1 MKPGIRHHVVLGS
14 LLLSLSA
21 ASWVEAAP
29 LSDFEQF
36 RSFPYMDRSY
46 REAKK
51 GNWAEVERLM
61 RHLLAKVPKN
71 DEARAML
78 VEALAKQRRYKDAV
92 QALPDNPDNSD
103 ALLNLRLTW
112 IEQDPPTSE
121 QVEKWMATSPLNQR
135 VRLWQA
141 YSLSLAKFGGA
152 LKAYNWLAQ
161 LAPKGDDNILRLARS
176 NWSEQLRD
184 WNGTIEQLAPLAAR
198 KQLDAEGWQRLA
210 NAYVQRLEEKP
221 LQDLLQ
227 QAPTPE
233 AARKARLAMV
243 DRAIALG
250 HIQQAQRWMQS
261 LPAGD
266 LADPAQ
272 RQQLWELARQTGDTS
287 TVQRLSSE
295 LQRPCMETA
304 EWLSRRDP
312 QAALAQLRGCS
323 PSDDPQ
329 TWLVLAQRLQATEL
343 LQSQR
348 LPEPWDSK
356 RRERL
361 LDVWQAQGQSDKVMA
376 WLASQP
382 QTADVVKRRAELL
395 QALGRNGEAATLW
408 ERYYQQTGN
417 LGSLNQATYLA
428 LNNGQRDHAQQL
440 LEEAFDRH
448 GGRLPAAMLE
458 RLAGLYGSPS
468 ASTPAQQQ
476 RMVSLLSR
484 VDVATRGQLLG
495 QLAENGQCDAVRQAI
510 GAQPKEAGEFRAL
523 GRCAMPDRPG
533 EAVVY
538 YQTAERLGDRGTRLP
553 LAYALEASGD
563 SAGALRIWRSVPDSA
578 LTENARLTAS
588 RSALTV
594 GDTHVAEHYWQQS
607 STRGSNEW
615 ALGAAIAQAQGNYAL
630 ALERQRQ
637 ALQQSPD
644 AGHFYAASVTAQ
656 KAGDLS
662 QSTAW
667 LAEAVRRD
675 PKNPRYSAD
684 YGMRLA
690 GAETRQE
697 RARAIPYLQ
706 TATRNFPEDYSL
718 GETLAWRYD
727 EVEDSAS
734 ARKELRRVI
743 DLEQNPVA
751 GDDNSGSLQARR
763 YRQRRAHE
771 TLSRRDSRTLA
782 STWSPAGVSTNDIL
796 RPDNTQG
803 TARHAASQNVQVAMW
818 DHALGDEPSRAGSTL
833 SVYGRALLGGA
844 GRSSYAE
851 SVGTGLGL
859 RYKPWG
865 TANIN
870 FYAEIYKQNTFDDQ
884 DKQGLSLGEFLNPN
898 QLWDQLNDH
907 RKDGHTN
914 TDYLLRATASFLDQG
929 RFRNDWRVD
938 ESDWEERFLYL
949 DAAWWTKAGDHQ
961 WLSRFQQ
968 GHTWKLPF
976 NSAQTLMPYG
986 FLEFASQDPSNDW
999 RQDLR
1004 TGLGLRWQWWFDD
1017 DIYNAYRAHLTVRTE
1032 YQQSLGGNLYEGG
1045 NGVLLGVELNF

>member
-1 MKPGIRHHVVLGS
+1 MKTGIGHQVLLAS

-21 ASWVEAAP
+21 TSWVAAAP

-61 RHLLAKVPKN
+61 RHVLTIVPKN
-71 DEARAML
+71 EEARTLL
-78 VEALAKQRRYKDAV
+78 VEALAKQRRYNEAV
-92 QALPDNPDNSD
+92 QALPDNPDNNE

-121 QVEKWMATSPLNQR
+121 QVEKWLATSPLNQR

-152 LKAYNWLAQ
+152 LKAHDWLAQ
-161 LAPKGDDNILRLARS
+161 LSPKGDDNILRLARA
-176 NWSEQLRD
+176 NWSEQLHD

-210 NAYVQRLEEKP
+210 NAYVQRLEETP

-227 QAPTPE
+227 QAPTPQ
-233 AARKARLAMV
+233 AARKVRLAMV
-243 DRAIALG
+243 DRAIAMG
-250 HIQQAQRWMQS
+250 HIQQAQRWMLS
-261 LPAGD
+261 LPADD

-272 RQQLWELARQTGDTS
+272 RQRLWELARQTGDTQA
-287 TVQRLSSE
+287 VQRLSSE
-295 LQRPCMETA
+295 LQRPCLETA

-312 QAALAQLRGCS
+312 QAALTQLRGCS
-323 PSDDPQ
+323 PSEDPQ

-343 LQSQR
+343 LQNQR

-361 LDVWQAQGQSDKVMA
+361 LDVWQAQGQSDKAMA
-376 WLASQP
+376 WLASQA

-395 QALGRNGEAATLW
+395 QALGRSGEAAPLW
-408 ERYYQQTGN
+408 ERHYQQTGN
-417 LGSLNQATYLA
+417 LDSLNQATYLV
-428 LNNGQRDHAQQL
+428 LNNGQREHAQQL
-440 LEEAFDRH
+440 LEDAFDHH
-448 GGRLPAAMLE
+448 GGRLPTVMLQ
-458 RLAGLYGSPS
+458 RLAGVYGSS
-468 ASTPAQQQ
+468 STTTPVQQK
-476 RMVSLLSR
+476 RMALLLNR
-484 VDVATRGQLLG
+484 VDAATRGQLLG

-510 GAQPKEAGEFRAL
+510 GAQPADPGELRAL
-523 GRCAMPDRPG
+523 GRCAMPERPG

-538 YQTAERLGDRGTRLP
+538 YQTAEKFGDRGGRLP

-563 SAGALRIWRSVPDSA
+563 SAGALRIWRSVPDSQ

-588 RSALTV
+588 RSALNV
-594 GDTHVAEHYWQQS
+594 GDTDAAERYWQQS
-607 STRGSNEW
+607 RTRGSNEW
-615 ALGAAIAQAQGNYAL
+615 ALGAAIAQARGNDAL

-656 KAGDLS
+656 KAGDLP
-662 QSTAW
+662 QSTEW

-697 RARAIPYLQ
+697 RASAIPYLQ
-706 TATRNFPEDYSL
+706 TATHNFPEDYSL

-751 GDDNSGSLQARR
+751 ADDDSGSLEARR

-771 TLSRRDSRTLA
+771 TLSRRDSLTLA

-833 SVYGRALLGGA
+833 SVYGRALLGSA

-884 DKQGLSLGEFLNPN
+884 DKQGLSLGEFLNPG
-898 QLWDQLNDH
+898 QLRDQLNDH
-907 RKDGHTN
+907 RKDGHTD

-968 GHTWKLPF
+968 GHAWKLPF
-976 NSAQTLMPYG
+976 NGAQTLMPYG